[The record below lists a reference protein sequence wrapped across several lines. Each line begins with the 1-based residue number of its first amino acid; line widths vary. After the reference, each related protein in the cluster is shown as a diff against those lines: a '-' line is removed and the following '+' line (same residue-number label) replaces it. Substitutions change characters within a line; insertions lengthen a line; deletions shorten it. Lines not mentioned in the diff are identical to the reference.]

1 MLDSAAVYRENAVA
15 MISVQEQQQRPVA
28 NWIRALGAFWGSAG
42 VAAVLVYA
50 AFRLATYA
58 ADAMMAGLTTL
69 EWLLLIANCLFMA
82 WAEGYRGFQLRF
94 SPRVAARALHVYEHP
109 TRARLWFAPL
119 FCAGYFG
126 ATARLKRNVWIGT
139 ALIVLAVLLFN
150 RVPQPWRGILD
161 AGVVVGLAWGTVS
174 LLVAAGA
181 TWRQRRALVA
191 AEVPAM
197 AGL

>member
-1 MLDSAAVYRENAVA
+1 
-15 MISVQEQQQRPVA
+15 MISVQEQRERPGKLPD
-28 NWIRALGAFWGSAG
+28 WIPALGAIWGIAG

-50 AFRLATYA
+50 AVSLGAHT
-58 ADAMMAGLTTL
+58 ADAVNAGLSL
-69 EWLLLIANCLFMA
+69 PEWLLLVANCVFMA

-94 SPRVAARALHVYEHP
+94 SPRVAARALHVYEQP
-109 TRARLWFAPL
+109 TLLRLLFAPL
-119 FCAGYFG
+119 FCTGYFG
-126 ATARLKRNVWIGT
+126 ATARLKRTIWIGT
-139 ALIVLAVLLFN
+139 VLIVLAVLLFN

-161 AGVVVGLAWGTVS
+161 AGVVVGLSWGTVS
-174 LLVAAGA
+174 LLVAAWD

>member
-1 MLDSAAVYRENAVA
+1 
-15 MISVQEQQQRPVA
+15 MISVQDQQEPRSRVPDR
-28 NWIRALGAFWGSAG
+28 IRTLGAFWGVAG

-58 ADAMMAGLTTL
+58 ADAVAAGLTPL
-69 EWLLLIANCLFMA
+69 EWLLLVTNCVFMA
-82 WAEGYRGFQLRF
+82 WAEGYRGFHLRF
-94 SPRVAARALHVYEHP
+94 SPRVAARALHAYEHP
-109 TRARLWFAPL
+109 TPVRLWFAPL

-126 ATARLKRNVWIGT
+126 ATAQLKRNVWIGT

-174 LLVAAGA
+174 LLTAARA